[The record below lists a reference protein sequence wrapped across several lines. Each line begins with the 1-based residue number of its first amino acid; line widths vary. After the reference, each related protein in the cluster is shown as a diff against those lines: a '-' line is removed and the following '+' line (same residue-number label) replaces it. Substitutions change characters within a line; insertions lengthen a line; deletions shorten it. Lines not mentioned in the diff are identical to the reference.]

1 MEIKLKK
8 KFFLFKFRK
17 SILNSKR
24 KFNYKKGWIIK
35 LNANNF
41 HNDGFGEIVPLFDE
55 HISICEKQ
63 LDMIPENINKDELLE
78 KIYNFHPCIQSGIN
92 SALGEIEGIIKYK
105 KKYQFNEIHQS
116 AILVDSYSILE
127 KLNELKKRFKSK
139 PKTFTIK
146 WKVATKE
153 NKVEEKILE
162 KILNQHEN
170 HIKLRI
176 DANGAWSRKCAN
188 RWSEILVD
196 NTSLDWIEQPLG
208 IDDIEGLYELNKK
221 IPVALDESL
230 LKYPQLIDSWD
241 GWQIRRPSQE
251 KNPLKLLEELNNK
264 NMHISISSSFET
276 GVGKRFLFHLSYL
289 QLLGS
294 TPKVPGLALQQM
306 PNTFLFKN
314 DPKIIWN
321 NL

>member
-1 MEIKLKK
+1 MNIKFKK
-8 KFFLFKFRK
+8 KFFFFEFPK

-35 LNANNF
+35 LNSNNSI
-41 HNDGFGEIVPLFDE
+41 NDGFGEIAPLFDE
-55 HISICEKQ
+55 HISLCEKQ
-63 LDMIPENINKDELLE
+63 LNMIPENINRDKLTE
-78 KIYNFHPCIQSGIN
+78 KIYNFHPCVQSGIK

-105 KKYQFNEIHQS
+105 EKYKFNEIHQS
-116 AILVDSYSILE
+116 AILVDSFSVIE
-127 KLNELKKRFKSK
+127 KLKELKIQYKSN
-139 PKTFTIK
+139 PRVFTIK

-153 NKVEEKILE
+153 NKIEEKILE
-162 KILNQHEN
+162 EILNQHEN
-170 HIKLRI
+170 YIKLRI
-176 DANGAWSRKCAN
+176 DANGSWNRQCAN
-188 RWSEILVD
+188 RWAEILS
-196 NTSLDWIEQPLG
+196 NNKNLDWIEQPLG
-208 IDDIEGLYELNKK
+208 IDDLEGLYELNKK

-230 LKYPQLIDSWD
+230 LKYPELINSWK

-251 KNPLKLLEELNNK
+251 KNPLKLLEELNNENSLK
-264 NMHISISSSFET
+264 SLSSSFET

-294 TPKVPGLALQQM
+294 TPKVPGLALKQM

>member
-1 MEIKLKK
+1 MKIKFKK
-8 KFFLFKFRK
+8 KLFFFEFPK
-17 SILNSKR
+17 SVFNSKR
-24 KFNYKKGWIIK
+24 KFNYKKGWIVK
-35 LNANNF
+35 LNSNKSN
-41 HNDGFGEIVPLFDE
+41 NDGFGEITPLFNE
-55 HISICEKQ
+55 HITLCEKQ
-63 LDMIPENINKDELLE
+63 LNMIPENINKDILIK

-105 KKYQFNEIHQS
+105 EKYKFNEIHQS
-116 AILVDSYSILE
+116 AILVDSSSILE
-127 KLNELKKRFKSK
+127 KLKELKKIHKSK
-139 PKTFTIK
+139 PKIFTIK

-153 NKVEEKILE
+153 NKVEENILE
-162 KILNQHEN
+162 EILNQNES

-176 DANGAWSRKCAN
+176 DANGSWSRRRAK
-188 RWSEILVD
+188 RWAEILS
-196 NTSLDWIEQPLG
+196 NNKNLDWLEQPLG
-208 IDDIEGLYELNKK
+208 IDDIEGLNELNNK

-230 LKYPQLIDSWD
+230 LKYPQLINSWH

-264 NMHISISSSFET
+264 NSLKSISSSFET
-276 GVGKRFLFHLSYL
+276 GVGQRFLFHLSYL

-294 TPKVPGLALQQM
+294 TPKVPGLALKQM
-306 PNTFLFKN
+306 PNNFLFKN